1 MATVSTISSS
11 SSKFSFEPSPEQCV
25 SIAATTD
32 DLKDLSGI
40 SSKGNVV
47 YVQHRSDSGEIEHIP
62 LCIRIPT
69 GTIAKWSNKHAEYGN
84 SIQIEVSET
93 FGEYLNDLV
102 LRWSEQVMEANA
114 GLLLGTSDVK
124 LPAYIPPDVRYN
136 PTIRYKLK
144 GGESIE
150 AGDRLDGAILKAHM
164 WYYKERKQVG
174 MYFKLMGRKLVVLK

>member
-1 MATVSTISSS
+1 MASVSTISSS
-11 SSKFSFEPSPEQCV
+11 SSKFSFEPTPEQCV
-25 SIAATTD
+25 SIMATCD
-32 DLKDLSGI
+32 DIKDLSGI

-47 YVQHRSDSGEIEHIP
+47 YVQNRSDSGEIEHIP
-62 LCIRIPT
+62 LCICVPT
-69 GTIAKWSNKHAEYGN
+69 GTLVKWSNKHAEYGN

-93 FGEYLNDLV
+93 FAEYLNDLV
-102 LRWSEQVMEANA
+102 MRWSEQVMEANA

-124 LPAYIPPDVRYN
+124 LPAYIPLDVRYN